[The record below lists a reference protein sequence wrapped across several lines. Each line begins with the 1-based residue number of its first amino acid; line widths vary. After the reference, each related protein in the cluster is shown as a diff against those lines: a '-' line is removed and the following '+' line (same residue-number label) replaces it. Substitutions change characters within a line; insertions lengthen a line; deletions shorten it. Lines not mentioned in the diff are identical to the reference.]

1 MDHFW
6 HFWITFV
13 KCKRSSLRSQCW
25 KRLFLSDFQTTW
37 ELQYNLLKTYIIRS
51 LVKLQS
57 EELQVHAEELS
68 KVWRQLDEE
77 RETRVALKE
86 HLVSITSDFKVQLW
100 IFKIS
105 IQCGFKSS
113 LFQTEQRHGNNQPEV
128 EKRIV
133 QVLGKLTS
141 VVASLHPQKMRE
153 KMENFIKEA
162 NTQMLG
168 NVRQNVLVEMRE
180 EANNRRSKEDSCQ
193 KGSLA
198 STSY

>member
-1 MDHFW
+1 M
-6 HFWITFV
+6 
-13 KCKRSSLRSQCW
+13 
-25 KRLFLSDFQTTW
+25 
-37 ELQYNLLKTYIIRS
+37 
-51 LVKLQS
+51 
-57 EELQVHAEELS
+57 
-68 KVWRQLDEE
+68 
-77 RETRVALKE
+77 
-86 HLVSITSDFKVQLW
+86 
-100 IFKIS
+100 
-105 IQCGFKSS
+105 
-113 LFQTEQRHGNNQPEV
+113 FQTEQRHGNNQPEV

-141 VVASLHPQKMRE
+141 VVASLHPQKMRD

-198 STSY
+198 STSYFKSTYNRS